1 MRIDPL
7 PASTLGV
14 AKANTFESIAAA
26 DEQAFW
32 GVLGCSCFAF

>member
-1 MRIDPL
+1 RK
-7 PASTLGV
+7 S
-14 AKANTFESIAAA
+14 SIPVS